1 MPRREMISLVAG
13 LIVGLIIGMVLIGSS
28 DSLRDSMF
36 GTASNSDK
44 ESDASTRD
52 LQYYLVELPAAQEW
66 LVEKYPELSDS
77 TDLNDA
83 VDLIA
88 RLPTAEDFPHNV
100 VDAEEAV
107 NVVLPNVYQALEG
120 AEELQPAAEVKVEDD
135 NEVMACLG
143 MDDDPY
149 SMTGPILYF
158 YLAVPGSQAKSAGIP
173 KEWKIEQP
181 KTNDLYW
188 QLLSCFPALEPD
200 K

>member
-13 LIVGLIIGMVLIGSS
+13 LVIGLIIGMVLIGSS
-28 DSLRDSMF
+28 DSLRDSLF
-36 GTASNSDK
+36 GSATNSDSNST
-44 ESDASTRD
+44 ASTRD

-77 TDLNDA
+77 ADLNDA

-88 RLPTAEDFPHNV
+88 RLPTAENFPHNV
-100 VDAEEAV
+100 VDAEDAV
-107 NVVLPNVYQALEG
+107 NVVLPNIYQALEG
-120 AEELQPAAEVKVEDD
+120 ADTLQPAAEVKVED
-135 NEVMACLG
+135 NSETMACLG

-149 SMTGPILYF
+149 SMDGSVLYL
-158 YLAVPGSQAKSAGIP
+158 YLTIPGSQAKSAGIP

-188 QLLSCFPALEPD
+188 QLLSCFPALEPR

>member
-13 LIVGLIIGMVLIGSS
+13 LIVGLIVGMVLIGSS
-28 DSLRDSMF
+28 DDLRDSLF
-36 GTASNSDK
+36 GTSSNRS
-44 ESDASTRD
+44 SNASTHE
-52 LQYYLVELPAAQEW
+52 LQYYLVELPNAQEW
-66 LVEKYPELSDS
+66 LVEKYPELTDS
-77 TDLNDA
+77 ADLNEA

-88 RLPTAEDFPHNV
+88 RLPTDENFPHNV

-120 AEELQPAAEVKVEDD
+120 TDALQPAAEVKVEDD
-135 NEVMACLG
+135 SEVMACLG

-149 SMTGPILYF
+149 SMDGPVLYL
-158 YLAVPGSQAKSAGIP
+158 YLTIPGSQAKSAGIP

-188 QLLSCFPALEPD
+188 QLLSCFPALEPR